1 MKGLGI
7 GYFADKVIVGFGLAS
22 GILIVLNGLFSSYEV
37 IMRYFFNSP
46 TVWVL
51 EITIYLVIASTF
63 FALAYALLQK
73 AHVKVDFITN
83 YLTPRTSGNI
93 RSLHLCSR
101 YIVLAGARLGK
112 RQDNVWCLP
121 SVGSLAN
128 RLKGAHVHSEPVH
141 SDREPLTDCS
151 VHQTFLGS
159 HSRVNP
165 FPVQRCEQF

>member
-37 IMRYFFNSP
+37 IMRYFFNAP

-83 YLTPRTSGNI
+83 YLTPRT
-93 RSLHLCSR
+93 
-101 YIVLAGARLGK
+101 K
-112 RQDNVWCLP
+112 RQ
-121 SVGSLAN
+121 
-128 RLKGAHVHSEPVH
+128 H
-141 SDREPLTDCS
+141 
-151 VHQTFLGS
+151 
-159 HSRVNP
+159 
-165 FPVQRCEQF
+165 